1 MPLQTGTMSAR
12 ARAKRIK
19 QGRNHGSGRT
29 LAQADDSLKAFDDLT
44 PELQA
49 QVAEH
54 GYGAA
59 DRTELGDG
67 RDALLESGIQR
78 EEAQADS
85 ESLTQAYGETLKR
98 GKGARRWADSV
109 LRRAQDVLDEKED
122 GEAGS
127 QAIEVALR
135 IGSSSG
141 ADADLLRE
149 QLQALRSP
157 LARLDVA
164 AVTADR
170 GGPAVLAAVDAS
182 IAELRTIEQSRPTK
196 RGTPAETERLDLID
210 GIIVENVRALRRAIR
225 SLARALGQ
233 PALAEPFELLALYGR
248 RPKKAASDTD
258 PGVTT

>member
-1 MPLQTGTMSAR
+1 MPLQTETMSAR

-19 QGRNHGSGRT
+19 VGRNYGSTRT

-54 GYGAA
+54 GYAAA

-85 ESLTQAYGETLKR
+85 EALTKAYGEALKR
-98 GKGARRWADSV
+98 GKGARRRAEAV
-109 LRRAQDVLDEKED
+109 LRRARDVLDEQAD
-122 GEAGS
+122 GEPGA

-135 IGSSSG
+135 TGSSSG

-149 QLQALRSP
+149 QLQGLRTP
-157 LARLDVA
+157 LARPDVA
-164 AVTADR
+164 AVTAER
-170 GGPAVLAAVDAS
+170 GGPAVLAALDAS
-182 IAELRTIEQSRPTK
+182 VAELRTIEQARPTK

-210 GIIVENVRALRRAIR
+210 GIIVENVRALRRATR

-233 PALAEPFELLALYGR
+233 PALAKPFELRALYGR
-248 RPKKAASDTD
+248 RTKKAAD
-258 PGVTT
+258 PDVTT